1 MFEMFKTMFETA
13 EKIGTITAASFHVEN
28 NILGTRA
35 EVSGVAS
42 DGTKFHMEAWR
53 DEEPANE

>member
-1 MFEMFKTMFETA
+1 MFEKFKTLFEAA
-13 EKIGTITAASFHVEN
+13 EKIGAITDATLHIDS
-28 NILGTRA
+28 NIWGTRA

-53 DEEPANE
+53 DKEPTNE

>member
-1 MFEMFKTMFETA
+1 MFEKFKAMFEAA
-13 EKIGTITAASFHVEN
+13 EKIGAITAATLHIDSD
-28 NILGTRA
+28 IWGTRA

-53 DEEPANE
+53 DKEPTNE